1 MRLHG
6 KHSIHMHSTR
16 ALRQNIHYNEYF
28 AFPAVVFA
36 RTSGGAVDYKNV
48 LLAQVTMSMFILITL
63 I

>member
-6 KHSIHMHSTR
+6 KHSIHLSTM

-28 AFPAVVFA
+28 ALPAVVFV

-48 LLAQVTMSMFILITL
+48 LLAQMSMFILITL